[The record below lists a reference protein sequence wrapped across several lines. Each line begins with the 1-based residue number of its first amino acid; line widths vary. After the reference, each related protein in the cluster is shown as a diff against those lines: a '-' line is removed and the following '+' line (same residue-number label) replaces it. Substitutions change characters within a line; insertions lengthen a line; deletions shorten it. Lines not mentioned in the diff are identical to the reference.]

1 MLLRII
7 QYKERNLSGS
17 KSNLTGCESDGYPVI
32 IFVIVFCL
40 CVTNHHKCGLK
51 QHPLLAHR
59 FRASA
64 VWTQH
69 DWLLHLAS
77 CRAASEVSCGAVLS
91 PEALERPLL
100 PLLLIGVEYRSLGLH
115 GWGPIFS
122 LALGLGTVSS

>member
-17 KSNLTGCESDGYPVI
+17 KSNLTGCESDGYS
-32 IFVIVFCL
+32 VIVFCR

-59 FRASA
+59 FCASA

-77 CRAASEVSCGAVLS
+77 CRAAREVSCGAVFS

-100 PLLLIGVEYRSLGLH
+100 PLLLMGVEFRSLGLQ